1 MNKKKLERN
10 MLQKFT
16 KNVATIGP
24 ATDSEEVIAKL
35 IDAGMN
41 VARFNTKHSSPEWH
55 QERIAR
61 VRKVAAEKN
70 VSVGILLDLQGP
82 EIRINLPREEA
93 FDLIEGETCVFTAD
107 EKFASHKKV
116 LIPQNV
122 VDTLQVGNMV
132 LLDDG
137 FCELE
142 VVEKKAE
149 YLTLKA
155 LGPCTVKHRKTM
167 NIPGITIDMPSLVP
181 ADYEQLDGA
190 AKKDLIDFVGLSFVR
205 NKQDIEFLKEE
216 LKKRHLQA
224 QIVAK
229 IETQA
234 ALDNLE
240 EIIEVSDAIMVAR
253 GDLGVEVPYEELA
266 FWQKKIINLCRQA
279 AKPVITAT
287 QMLKSMVEQ
296 PRPTRAEVSDVANAI
311 YDGTDAVMLSE
322 ETTIG
327 KYPVKA
333 VATQAKIAMFN
344 EHLVHT
350 HLELLPT
357 DNVQEEIATSINSI
371 LTDSNLPLSAI
382 VCLTNTGRSARLLS
396 RLHPML
402 PIIALTRDQE
412 TYLTLSLSYGVLPV
426 LFKDQ
431 SELNMHSALTYLE
444 KNAIL
449 QKGESVIVMHGTKD
463 ETGSTDTISIVK
475 V

>member
-1 MNKKKLERN
+1 MLE
-10 MLQKFT
+10 KFT

-24 ATDSEEVIAKL
+24 ATESEETIAKL

-41 VARFNTKHSSPEWH
+41 VARFNTKHSSPAWH

-82 EIRINLPREEA
+82 EIRINLPEEKPFA
-93 FDLIEGETCVFTAD
+93 LIEGETCIFTDNPEFSAP
-107 EKFASHKKV
+107 KKV
-116 LIPQNV
+116 IIPKNV

-142 VVEKKAE
+142 VVAKEKNS
-149 YLTLKA
+149 LVLKA
-155 LGPCTVKHRKTM
+155 LSACTVKHRKTM

-190 AKKDLIDFVGLSFVR
+190 AKKDMIDFVGLSFVR
-205 NKQDIEFLKEE
+205 NKQDIDFLREE
-216 LKKRHLQA
+216 LKKRHIEA

-229 IETQA
+229 IETQS
-234 ALDNLE
+234 ALDNLD
-240 EIIEVSDAIMVAR
+240 EIIAASDVVMVAR

-266 FWQKKIINLCRQA
+266 YWQKNIITACRLA

-287 QMLKSMVEQ
+287 QMLKSMTEQ

-327 KYPVKA
+327 AYPVKA
-333 VATQAKIAMFN
+333 VKTQAKIAIFN
-344 EHLVHT
+344 EKLAQD
-350 HLELLPT
+350 ELC
-357 DNVQEEIATSINSI
+357 
-371 LTDSNLPLSAI
+371 LPLSTDKQEVIAENVYDIVENSSLDLNAI
-382 VCLTNTGRSARLLS
+382 LVLTNTGRSARLLS
-396 RLHPML
+396 RLHPSL
-402 PIIALTRDQE
+402 PIIAVTANQD
-412 TYLTLSLSYGVLPV
+412 TYYQLSVAYGVLPV
-426 LFKDQ
+426 KINQATANVKDVIA
-431 SELNMHSALTYLE
+431 ELKRQALVEAGQQL
-444 KNAIL
+444 
-449 QKGESVIVMHGTKD
+449 VVMHGITS
-463 ETGSTDTISIVK
+463 ETGSTDTISLVE
-475 V
+475 VE

>member
-1 MNKKKLERN
+1 MLE
-10 MLQKFT
+10 KFT

-24 ATDSEEVIAKL
+24 ATETEEIIGKL

-61 VRKVAAEKN
+61 VRKVAAEKG
-70 VSVGILLDLQGP
+70 VSIGILLDLQGP
-82 EIRINLPREEA
+82 EIRINLPEEKP

-107 EKFASHKKV
+107 ANFKSTKKV
-116 LIPQNV
+116 LIPKNV

-142 VVEKKAE
+142 VIKKEASA
-149 YLTLKA
+149 LTLKA

-190 AKKDLIDFVGLSFVR
+190 AKVDNVDFVGLSFVR
-205 NKQDIEFLKEE
+205 NKQDIDFLREE
-216 LKKRHLQA
+216 LKKRKINA
-224 QIVAK
+224 QVVAK

-234 ALDNLE
+234 ALDNLD
-240 EIIEVSDAIMVAR
+240 EIIEASDVVMVAR

-266 FWQKKIINLCRQA
+266 YWQKNIIAACRLA

-327 KYPVKA
+327 AYPIKA
-333 VATQAKIAMFN
+333 VKTQAKIAMFN
-344 EHLVHT
+344 EK
-350 HLELLPT
+350 
-357 DNVQEEIATSINSI
+357 
-371 LTDSNLPLSAI
+371 LTDDELCLPISQDKQEVIAENIYDLVEQSSLPLNAI
-382 VCLTNTGRSARLLS
+382 LVMTNTGRSARLIS
-396 RLHPML
+396 RLHPSL
-402 PIIALTRDQE
+402 PIIAATANED
-412 TYLTLSLSYGVLPV
+412 TYYQLSVAYGVLP
-426 LFKDQ
+426 FKLESQTADVKAVIKQ
-431 SELNMHSALTYLE
+431 LKKKALVEAGQQL
-444 KNAIL
+444 
-449 QKGESVIVMHGTKD
+449 VVMHGISAD
-463 ETGSTDTISIVK
+463 TGSTDTISLVE
-475 V
+475 VE

>member
-1 MNKKKLERN
+1 
-10 MLQKFT
+10 MLDKFT

-24 ATDSEEVIAKL
+24 VTDSEEVIAKL

-61 VRKVAAEKN
+61 VRKVAQEKN

-82 EIRINLPREEA
+82 EIRINLPGEQA

-107 EKFASHKKV
+107 EKLDATKKV

-142 VVEKKAE
+142 VVKKDKNF
-149 YLTLKA
+149 LTLKA
-155 LGPCTVKHRKTM
+155 LSPCTIKHRKTM
-167 NIPGITIDMPSLVP
+167 NIPGITVDMPSLVP

-205 NKQDIEFLKEE
+205 NKNDIEFLKKE
-216 LKKRHLQA
+216 LEKRKIKA
-224 QIVAK
+224 QIIAK

-240 EIIEVSDAIMVAR
+240 EIIAASDAVMVAR

-266 FWQKKIINLCRQA
+266 FWQKKIINLCRAA

-333 VATQAKIAMFN
+333 VKTQAKIEMFN
-344 EHLVHT
+344 EHLT
-350 HLELLPT
+350 HAHFDLPET
-357 DNVQEEIATSINSI
+357 DNAQEVIATSIDEIVTNN
-371 LTDSNLPLSAI
+371 NLPFRAI

-396 RLHPML
+396 RLHPSL
-402 PIIALTRDQE
+402 PIVAITPDAD
-412 TYLTLSLSYGVLPV
+412 TYYNLALSYGVLPV
-426 LFKDQ
+426 LFKEK
-431 SELNMHSALTYLE
+431 SVLNMS
-444 KNAIL
+444 NAISYL
-449 QKGESVIVMHGTKD
+449 QKEKVLQTGEQVIVMHGTK
-463 ETGSTDTISIVK
+463 ETTGSTDTISIVK
-475 V
+475 I

>member
-1 MNKKKLERN
+1 
-10 MLQKFT
+10 MLDKFT

-24 ATDSEEVIAKL
+24 VTDSEETIAKL

-61 VRKVAAEKN
+61 VRKVAQEKN
-70 VSVGILLDLQGP
+70 VSIGILLDLQGP
-82 EIRINLPREEA
+82 EIRINLPGEQA
-93 FDLIEGETCVFTAD
+93 FDLIEGETCIFTTD
-107 EKFASHKKV
+107 EKLDAAKKV

-122 VDTLQVGNMV
+122 VDTLQIGNMV

-142 VVEKKAE
+142 VVKKNKDF
-149 YLTLKA
+149 LTLKA
-155 LGPCTVKHRKTM
+155 LSSCTIKHRKTM

-181 ADYEQLDGA
+181 ADYQQLDGA
-190 AKKDLIDFVGLSFVR
+190 AKEDLIDFVGLSFVR
-205 NKQDIEFLKEE
+205 NKDDIEFLREE
-216 LKKRHLQA
+216 LAKRKIIA

-229 IETQA
+229 IETQE

-240 EIIEVSDAIMVAR
+240 EIIAASDVIMVAR

-266 FWQKKIINLCRQA
+266 FWQKKIINLCRTA

-287 QMLKSMVEQ
+287 QMLQSMVEQ

-333 VATQAKIAMFN
+333 VKTQAKIEVFN
-344 EHLVHT
+344 EHLAHT
-350 HLELLPT
+350 PFDLPKT
-357 DNVQEEIATSINSI
+357 DNAQEVIATSIDEIVANN
-371 LTDSNLPLSAI
+371 NLPFRAI

-396 RLHPML
+396 RLRPNL
-402 PIIALTRDQE
+402 PIVAITPDID
-412 TYLTLSLSYGVLPV
+412 TYHNLSLSYGVLPI
-426 LFKDQ
+426 LFK
-431 SELNMHSALTYLE
+431 EKTVHNMSH
-444 KNAIL
+444 AINYL
-449 QKGESVIVMHGTKD
+449 QKEKVLQPGEQVIVMHGTKD
-463 ETGSTDTISIVK
+463 TTGSTDTISIVK
-475 V
+475 I